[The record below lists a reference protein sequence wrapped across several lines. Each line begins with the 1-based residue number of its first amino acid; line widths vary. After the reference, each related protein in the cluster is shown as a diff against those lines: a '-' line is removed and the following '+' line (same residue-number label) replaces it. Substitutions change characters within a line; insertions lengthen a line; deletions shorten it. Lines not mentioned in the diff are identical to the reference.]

1 MSVSYELTVLILGI
15 SFTAQFVAN
24 WATKRR
30 GKKVEEK
37 KEAEV
42 GERKKERRRRG
53 EKRNTTPPISAR
65 IESIDL
71 TLISTSRSSGVERA
85 PACQAAAYLSIVN
98 SSIVNSSFPSEFGR

>member
-53 EKRNTTPPISAR
+53 GGGGREKGKK
-65 IESIDL
+65 
-71 TLISTSRSSGVERA
+71 TSKSREEMNKTRW
-85 PACQAAAYLSIVN
+85 N
-98 SSIVNSSFPSEFGR
+98 